1 MVARAPLLG
10 EERVTEFE
18 PSHVTNNQ
26 GERVEWFNGYGN
38 VILTVTYTTHPKGMM
53 GRVGLGS
60 HLL

>member
-1 MVARAPLLG
+1 MVARVLSWE

-18 PSHVTNNQ
+18 PSHVANNQ

-38 VILTVTYTTHPKGMM
+38 VTLTLTYTTHPKGMM
-53 GRVGLGS
+53 GRVGLGF

>member
-1 MVARAPLLG
+1 M
-10 EERVTEFE
+10 TEFE
-18 PSHVTNNQ
+18 PSHVANNQ

-38 VILTVTYTTHPKGMM
+38 VTLTVTYTTHPKGMM